1 MEREKSIELLADLET
16 TKVSLQRMQEEI
28 HSITQTKVTLNSI
41 SERIIK
47 VCDELD
53 VAVQTEEKIFN
64 EVHNISVTE
73 TLNKLKEMSDD
84 LRRTNSD
91 FSDKLDNTVSD
102 LNNSL
107 ADNKNSFE
115 NQLQSLV
122 SNNNDFLEK
131 MRLILDKNIS
141 DLNNAINSIK
151 LDNAKTINDL
161 RDLLDKKTSET
172 MGEMKRFNKRIAI
185 TSLVFT
191 IVGFLCGVIA
201 LVIALMK

>member
-28 HSITQTKVTLNSI
+28 QSITQTKIALNSI

-53 VAVQTEEKIFN
+53 VALQTEEKIFN

-102 LNNSL
+102 LNNSI

-115 NQLQSLV
+115 HQLQSLV

>member
-1 MEREKSIELLADLET
+1 MKEKVNSVLIGLLLSFT
-16 TKVSLQRMQEEI
+16 IVFVLCFLTI
-28 HSITQTKVTLNSI
+28 
-41 SERIIK
+41 
-47 VCDELD
+47 
-53 VAVQTEEKIFN
+53 
-64 EVHNISVTE
+64 
-73 TLNKLKEMSDD
+73 LNKNYYRHEL
-84 LRRTNSD
+84 
-91 FSDKLDNTVSD
+91 
-102 LNNSL
+102 
-107 ADNKNSFE
+107 DNKNSFE